1 MMANTDLEAPPHPE
15 VDKVSEEIMAHILG
29 ISFRALATRRARKQ
43 IPEGVWNK
51 VGNRIMYSRKR
62 YYEWEEAQWI
72 CPMELSSSANPS
84 GFVLLGTAPD
94 EAKHSPIPRRR
105 RALKL
110 HPNYAIK

>member
-1 MMANTDLEAPPHPE
+1 MANIDPETLPHPE
-15 VDKVSEEIMAHILG
+15 VDKVSEEVMARILG

-51 VGNRIMYSRKR
+51 LGNRIMYSRKR

-72 CPMELSSSANPS
+72 CPMELNSSANPS
-84 GFVLLGTAPD
+84 GFVLLGTVSD
-94 EAKHSPIPRRR
+94 EAKPSPIPRRR

>member
-1 MMANTDLEAPPHPE
+1 MANIEPETLPHPE
-15 VDKVSEEIMAHILG
+15 VDKVSEEAMARILG

-51 VGNRIMYSRKR
+51 LGNRIMYSRKR

-84 GFVLLGTAPD
+84 GFVLLGTVPA
-94 EAKHSPIPRRR
+94 EAKPSPIPRRR
-105 RALKL
+105 KALKL